1 MDKQRLHEFLKRY
14 AENDYTDQEH
24 KQFIDWLNWA
34 PISEIQVVMDKY
46 QDLTE
51 RKSVEETEAYPALIQ
66 GIESKLDQLKDQS
79 LPKALFNLRVNYRK
93 IAAIAAMFFMIAA
106 FALFFR
112 HDAQQK
118 QAVKQANIIGNVS
131 RNKITPGGNKATLT
145 LANGE
150 KIILENARNGV
161 LANQFGTSIRKTD
174 AGHVSIEQ
182 VNNAYPSIKKA
193 NHSLFNT
200 IVTPRGGQ
208 YQVTLSDGSKVW
220 LNAASSLRFPASF
233 SKNERIVELVGE
245 AYFEVAKSVTER
257 PFKVVSGTQVIEVLG
272 THFNINAYSDE
283 AEITTTLLEGSV
295 KVLKPSTFQSQL
307 LKPGQQARVAANIQ
321 VSDVD
326 VSRSVAWKNG
336 YFSFSNENIETIM
349 RNISRW
355 YDVDIKYQKNTT
367 REEFVGSVSRYENV
381 SQVLNML
388 QLTGSVHFKIEGR
401 RITVM
406 P

>member
-1 MDKQRLHEFLKRY
+1 MDRQRLQEFLKRY

-24 KQFIDWLNWA
+24 QQFIEWLNRA
-34 PISEIQVVMDKY
+34 PISEIQVVLEKY

-51 RKSVEETEAYPALIQ
+51 GKAVEETVDYPELLQ
-66 GIESKLDQLKDQS
+66 GIESKLDQLNDQA
-79 LPKALFNLRVNYRK
+79 LAKAPVKLWFDYKK
-93 IAAIAAMFFMIAA
+93 IAAIAAVFFMVAA
-106 FALFFR
+106 FALFFLPDSR
-112 HDAQQK
+112 QK
-118 QAVKQANIIGNVS
+118 QAVQQASTMANV
-131 RNKITPGGNKATLT
+131 RKHTITPGGNKATLT
-145 LANGE
+145 LANGA
-150 KIILENARNGV
+150 KIILENAENGV

-174 AGHVSIEQ
+174 VGHVSIEPL
-182 VNNAYPSIKKA
+182 NSAYPSIEKA
-193 NHSLFNT
+193 SHTVFNT

-208 YQVTLSDGSKVW
+208 YQVTLSDGTKVW
-220 LNAASSLRFPASF
+220 LNAASSLKFPACF
-233 SKNERIVELVGE
+233 AENERRVELVGE
-245 AYFEVAKSVTER
+245 AYFEVAKSGVER

-272 THFNINAYSDE
+272 THFNINAYPDE
-283 AEITTTLLEGSV
+283 TEITTTLLEGSV
-295 KVLKPSTFQSQL
+295 KVSKPSTFQSEL
-307 LKPGQQARVAANIQ
+307 LTPGQQARVAANIQ

-326 VSRSVAWKNG
+326 VTGAVAWKNG

-355 YDVDIKYQKNTT
+355 YDVDVKYQKNTT

-388 QLTGSVHFKIEGR
+388 QLTGSVHFRIEGR